1 MTVIIDGRE
10 YSAETATGLINEI
23 KGMHWQAGAETATGL
38 INEIKGMHWQAGAD
52 TTPEEYI
59 AMQER
64 TYRKMMRRRMK
75 LPKGDTETRAKAMF
89 KAVADTGAWIYKEG

>member
-10 YSAETATGLINEI
+10 YS
-23 KGMHWQAGAETATGL
+23 AETATGL

-75 LPKGDTETRAKAMF
+75 LPKGDTETRARAMF
-89 KAVADTGAWIYKEG
+89 KTMADTGAWIYKEG

>member
-1 MTVIIDGRE
+1 
-10 YSAETATGLINEI
+10 
-23 KGMHWQAGAETATGL
+23 
-38 INEIKGMHWQAGAD
+38 
-52 TTPEEYI
+52 
-59 AMQER
+59 MQER

>member
-10 YSAETATGLINEI
+10 YS
-23 KGMHWQAGAETATGL
+23 AETATGL

-75 LPKGDTETRAKAMF
+75 LPRGHGNQSQGDVQSRGRHRS
-89 KAVADTGAWIYKEG
+89 VDLQGGLRR